1 MSSSTRR
8 IRLILILLYILLLLF
23 KPKHNRIYLW
33 EIVETKVEFH
43 KISEAD
49 KGQTVNL
56 NEAASRGCDTLEV
69 SQAQTGEVT
78 SAKKG
83 NIIPTNVQN
92 LQKFT

>member
-1 MSSSTRR
+1 MN
-8 IRLILILLYILLLLF
+8 
-23 KPKHNRIYLW
+23 KPKYICIYLW

-69 SQAQTGEVT
+69 SQTQTGKMAP
-78 SAKKG
+78 AKKW

-92 LQKFT
+92 LQRFI

>member
-1 MSSSTRR
+1 MN
-8 IRLILILLYILLLLF
+8 
-23 KPKHNRIYLW
+23 KPKYYSIYLW

>member
-1 MSSSTRR
+1 MYSSYSWLNLN
-8 IRLILILLYILLLLF
+8 IIV
-23 KPKHNRIYLW
+23 IYLW

-69 SQAQTGEVT
+69 SQTQTGKMAT
-78 SAKKG
+78 AKKG